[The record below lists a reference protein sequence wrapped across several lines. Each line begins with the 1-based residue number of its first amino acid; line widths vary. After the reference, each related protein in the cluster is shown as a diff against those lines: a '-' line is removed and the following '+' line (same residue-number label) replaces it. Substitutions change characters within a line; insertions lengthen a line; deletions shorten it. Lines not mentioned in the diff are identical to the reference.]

1 MNNTKFKGTTL
12 AKLSFVGAVTFSF
25 MCSSITSVNAG
36 HHGNVYGP
44 YPITEKSYKG
54 TKKNSVSYGG
64 QMARQL
70 LHNSLKKLASKGNP
84 KDPTLAPEK
93 KMLAYLNTKDKS
105 KSLPIMDPKS
115 SSKFPVKQKMIGELS
130 GGANLSGKA
139 DKRIQ
144 TSWPGNMSGVDV
156 IKFMIKKAGKISGG
170 VDTRNGMNYPQL
182 ISKYTMGAVL
192 YHQACDNYLDEK
204 MTASSKPNNKPYK
217 KGAHYTGKEHSWD
230 EAFGY
235 WGAAAHTMKLSAV
248 QSYDVAKKKDLKAA
262 DYNKDGVV
270 DLQTEMTYAHAY
282 YASSYDKKGK
292 TNYLKNVTSAF
303 IDGRKLITAA
313 DGNKLSKA
321 ELNKIQD
328 YVQII
333 CSNWEDV
340 IAESVFKYAGS
351 VYKDLGKIE
360 KALDS
365 GSGMDKAMSA
375 YLKHWGELKG
385 FAMALQAGP
394 DNKSDTFNRMNRMM
408 GFGPLMPNLSQVIG
422 IDSSGDY
429 IKDQGSSIGY
439 YKLHMLKIQ
448 KLMASKYALK
458 AKVNDATGGMAA
470 LLEEVG
476 TKKSAEND

>member
-1 MNNTKFKGTTL
+1 MNYFKLKEKNL
-12 AKLSFVGAVTFSF
+12 AKLSFVGAITFSF
-25 MCSSITSVNAG
+25 MSISITTVNAG
-36 HHGNVYGP
+36 HHENVYGP
-44 YPITEKSYKG
+44 YPITEKSYNG
-54 TKKNSVSYGG
+54 PKKNSVSYGG

-93 KMLAYLNTKDKS
+93 KMLAYFNTKDKS
-105 KSLPIMDPKS
+105 KSLPILDPINS
-115 SSKFPVKQKMIGELS
+115 LKFPVKQKMIGELS

-139 DKRIQ
+139 DMRIQ
-144 TSWPGNMSGVDV
+144 TSWPGNMSGADV
-156 IKFMIKKAGKISGG
+156 IKFMIKKAGKTKDG

-204 MTASSKPNNKPYK
+204 MTANSKPNNKPYK
-217 KGAHYTGKEHSWD
+217 KGAYYTGKEHSWD

-235 WGAAAHTMKLSAV
+235 WGAAAHTMKLTPAE
-248 QSYDVAKKKDLKAA
+248 SYNIAKKKNFKAA

-282 YASSYDKKGK
+282 YASSYDKTGK
-292 TNYLKNVTSAF
+292 TNYLKTVTGAF
-303 IDGRKLITAA
+303 IDGRKVITEAN
-313 DGNKLSKA
+313 GNKLSKA
-321 ELNKIQD
+321 QLDKIQN

-351 VYKDLGKIE
+351 VYKDLSKIE

-365 GSGMDKAMSA
+365 GSSMDKAMSK

-385 FAMALQAGP
+385 FAMALQAGRE
-394 DNKSDTFNRMNRMM
+394 NKSDTFNKLNRMM
-408 GFGPLMPNLSQVIG
+408 GFGPLLPNLSQVVG

-429 IKDQGSSIGY
+429 TKDQGSSIGY

-448 KLMASKYALK
+448 NLMADKYALK

>member
-1 MNNTKFKGTTL
+1 MNYFSFKEKKLT
-12 AKLSFVGAVTFSF
+12 KLSFVGAITFSF
-25 MCSSITSVNAG
+25 MCTSINTANAG
-36 HHGNVYGP
+36 DHENVYGP

-54 TKKNSVSYGG
+54 PKKNSVSYGG
-64 QMARQL
+64 QIARQL
-70 LHNSLKKLASKGNP
+70 LHNSLKKLASKGIPN
-84 KDPTLAPEK
+84 DQTLAPEK
-93 KMLAYLNTKDKS
+93 KMLAYFNTKDQS
-105 KSLPIMDPKS
+105 KSLPILDPIN

-139 DKRIQ
+139 DMRVQ
-144 TSWPGNMSGVDV
+144 TSWPSYMTGVDV
-156 IKFMIKKAGKISGG
+156 INFMIKKASKTKGG
-170 VDTRNGMNYPQL
+170 VDIINGMNYPQL

-235 WGAAAHTMKLSAV
+235 WGASAHTMKLSAA
-248 QSYDVAKKKDLKAA
+248 QSYDIAKKKDLNAA

-292 TNYLKNVTSAF
+292 TNYLKTVTGAF

-313 DGNKLSKA
+313 NGNKLTQDQ
-321 ELNKIQD
+321 LNKIQD

-365 GSGMDKAMSA
+365 GTGMDKAMSK

-394 DNKSDTFNRMNRMM
+394 VNESDTFNKLNRMM
-408 GFGPLMPNLSQVIG
+408 GFGPLLPNLSQVVG
-422 IDSSGDY
+422 IDSSGNY
-429 IKDQGSSIGY
+429 IKGQGPSIAY

-448 KLMASKYALK
+448 NLMAEKYALK
-458 AKVNDATGGMAA
+458 AKVNDATGGMDA
-470 LLEEVG
+470 LLEKVG

>member
-1 MNNTKFKGTTL
+1 MHTSNFKGTSL
-12 AKLSFVGAVTFSF
+12 AKLTLVGAVTFSF
-25 MCSSITSVNAG
+25 MCSSISSANADD
-36 HHGNVYGP
+36 HGNIYGP
-44 YPITEKSYKG
+44 FPITEKTYKG
-54 TKKNSVSYGG
+54 TKTNSVSYGG

-84 KDPTLAPEK
+84 NDPTLASEK
-93 KMLAYLNTKDKS
+93 RMLSYLNTKDKS
-105 KSLPIMDPKS
+105 KSLPILDPAN
-115 SSKFPVKQKMIGELS
+115 SSKFPVKQKMIGDLS

-156 IKFMIKKAGKISGG
+156 IKFMIKKAGKTTNG

-204 MTASSKPNNKPYK
+204 MTASVKPNNKPYK
-217 KGAHYTGKEHSWD
+217 KGAAYTGKEHSWD

-235 WGAAAHTMKLSAV
+235 WGAAAHTMKLSAA
-248 QSYDVAKKKDLKAA
+248 QSYNIAKKKDLKAA
-262 DYNKDGVV
+262 DYNNDGLV

-292 TNYLKNVTSAF
+292 TNYLKNVTGAF
-303 IDGRKLITAA
+303 LDGRKLISNAN
-313 DGNKLSKA
+313 GNKLSA
-321 ELNKIQD
+321 SELQKIQG

-340 IAESVFKYAGS
+340 IAESIFKYAGS
-351 VYKDLGKIE
+351 VYKDLGKVE
-360 KALDS
+360 KALET

-375 YLKHWGELKG
+375 YIKHWGELKG
-385 FAMALQAGP
+385 FAMAIQAGP
-394 DNKSDTFNRMNRMM
+394 DNKSDTYNKLNRMM
-408 GFGPLMPNLSQVIG
+408 GFGPLMPNLSQVTG
-422 IDSSGDY
+422 IDSSGYY

-448 KLMASKYALK
+448 KLIATTYALK
-458 AKVNDATGGMAA
+458 AKANDATSGMADLIKA
-470 LLEEVG
+470 VG